1 MQTPTLLSSE
11 RSRRGT
17 ICLHDNVSSWFD
29 GLAPER
35 FSCTY
40 MTHAGG
46 GIAGIENA
54 FLQQSEK
61 GEIEA

>member
-1 MQTPTLLSSE
+1 M
-11 RSRRGT
+11 
-17 ICLHDNVSSWFD
+17 HDNVSSWFD